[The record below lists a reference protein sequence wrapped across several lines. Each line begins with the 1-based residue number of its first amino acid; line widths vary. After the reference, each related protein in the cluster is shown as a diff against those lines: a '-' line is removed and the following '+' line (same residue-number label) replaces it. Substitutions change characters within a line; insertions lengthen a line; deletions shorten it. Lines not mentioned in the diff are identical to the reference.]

1 MIKKQKIVD
10 ELDPTYGKLEFEK
23 YMGFSSAYNSSFNP
37 YYRKLL
43 GVVPY
48 LGIPLNNFATGYK
61 QLASHLQVT
70 GYTIEEASQQL
81 RKFRNLDFNDKPKIR
96 KFAYDQMQADVAL
109 IKKRGGNDEIVAQ
122 IVEEQFNGMQK
133 SKIYAAGR
141 DGETLPNP
149 GSRNEVIRLT
159 DPKDG
164 KPKNVEHVTAHLF
177 F

>member
-1 MIKKQKIVD
+1 MGLYKMSEYRKTNGLGKTYETILDTTQAAGEMIKKQKIVD
-10 ELDPTYGKLEFEK
+10 KLDPTYGKLEFEK

-81 RKFRNLDFNDKPKIR
+81 RKFRNLDILSR
-96 KFAYDQMQADVAL
+96 QY
-109 IKKRGGNDEIVAQ
+109 
-122 IVEEQFNGMQK
+122 
-133 SKIYAAGR
+133 SIY
-141 DGETLPNP
+141 
-149 GSRNEVIRLT
+149 I
-159 DPKDG
+159 
-164 KPKNVEHVTAHLF
+164 HVGCRRHSS
-177 F
+177 